1 MKMNKSAL
9 YAFGALLAISAA
21 ACSDD
26 DQEPAQS
33 LQATS
38 FVGEWFTLDEDGNPS
53 VLSLQNNHTA
63 SFTLY
68 SDDLGRKS
76 EQANGIWI
84 LANGKYLRYDLTW
97 PNYDGMSDVFSV
109 RKIDGNSMKLVDQ
122 ATNTPYS
129 FCRITGTQTL
139 YAGETIDGLDANGDA
154 VIEFSN
160 PAMVAEGADGS
171 YTAEV
176 PGTLFATVR
185 KDGVETARRIVIK
198 SVSSMFVSQLGQ
210 NINLVKEMLGEP
222 NVEQLYGENMAC
234 VWKYPGAT
242 IRAIQYHYDL
252 ITGQITR
259 VLTAYTDEA
268 GYEAEAQ
275 YIASWQP
282 YHDGDTYFPTAD
294 LSESPYIIDLMG
306 TSLMI
311 DYVDVPYLLANGHY
325 APSKP

>member
-26 DQEPAQS
+26 DKEPAQS
-33 LQATS
+33 LQATA
-38 FVGEWFTLDEDGNPS
+38 FVGEWYTIDEDGNPS

-76 EQANGIWI
+76 EIGKGIWQ
-84 LANGKYLRYDLTW
+84 LANGKYLRYQLNWANGEGIVDL
-97 PNYDGMSDVFSV
+97 FSV
-109 RKIDGNSMKLVDQ
+109 RKIDENSMKLVDQ
-122 ATNTPYS
+122 NSNTPYS
-129 FCRITGTQTL
+129 FSRITGTETL
-139 YAGETIDGLDANGDA
+139 YAGEEIKGLDTDGGI
-154 VIEFSN
+154 VEFSN
-160 PAMVAEGADGS
+160 PAMVSDGADGS

-185 KDGVETARRIVIK
+185 KDGVETARRIVIN
-198 SVSSMFVSQLGQ
+198 SVSSMFVSQLGE

-275 YIASWQP
+275 YIASWQS

-306 TSLMI
+306 SSLMI